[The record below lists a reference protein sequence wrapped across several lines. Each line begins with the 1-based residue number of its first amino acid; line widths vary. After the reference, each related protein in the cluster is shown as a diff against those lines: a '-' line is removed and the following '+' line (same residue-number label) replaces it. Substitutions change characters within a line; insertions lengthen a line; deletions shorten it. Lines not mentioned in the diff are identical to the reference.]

1 VEGNALNR
9 KRWLG
14 HQPCNEEHTMVGKNE
29 FASGVSMRATEI
41 LKDYFKAI
49 AAIFVII
56 LLFAGA
62 AMGQM
67 GDGVGTTS
75 GEILNMGIGSRAA
88 SLGGAYTAFSNDATA
103 PFWNPS
109 GMSALSQIEFQF
121 GHSSWYQDISLD
133 YLGLV
138 LPLSERMS
146 TGIGV
151 AYVDYGEFTAYS
163 VDDMPMGQFSGHNVV
178 LSLSLA
184 YRLSGSLSVGVTA
197 KGISEKLEES
207 SAFGYAFDIGTR
219 FNAGIFSFGLAAKNI
234 GSGLKYE
241 YERAPLPTKLTTG
254 VGITTFDGRFR
265 VAGDLNIPR
274 DGIVS
279 MHQGVEYLYLNT
291 IFLRTGYTHCF
302 ADNDYSEKEGLVYG
316 FGLKILKGT
325 IDYAYMPNGDFGA
338 IHKIDLSIKL
348 DR

>member
-1 VEGNALNR
+1 MKR
-9 KRWLG
+9 KRERR
-14 HQPCNEEHTMVGKNE
+14 HQPCNEEHAIVGKNE
-29 FASGVSMRATEI
+29 IAGGVSMRTAVSI
-41 LKDYFKAI
+41 RDYFKATATVFMLMI
-49 AAIFVII
+49 
-56 LLFAGA
+56 LFAGV

-75 GEILNMGIGSRAA
+75 SEILNMGVGSRAA
-88 SLGGAYTAFSNDATA
+88 AFGGAYTAFSNDATA

-121 GHSSWYQDISLD
+121 GHSSWYQDISLN

-151 AYVDYGEFTAYS
+151 AYVDYGEFAAYS
-163 VDDMPMGQFSGHNVV
+163 VDDVPMGQFSGHNVV
-178 LSLSLA
+178 LSISMAYGLSEHFSIGL
-184 YRLSGSLSVGVTA
+184 TA

-207 SAFGYAFDIGTR
+207 SAFGYAFDIGAQLNT
-219 FNAGIFSFGLAAKNI
+219 GMFSFGLAAKNI

-241 YERAPLPTKLTTG
+241 YERAPLPTKLTAG
-254 VGITTFDGRFR
+254 VGVTTFDGRFR

-291 IFLRTGYTHCF
+291 IALRSGYTHCF
-302 ADNDYSEKEGLVYG
+302 TSSDYSEKEGLVYG
-316 FGLKILKGT
+316 FGLKVLKGT